1 MTPIEWLMLGHLA
14 GVVCCSTPLD
24 EAGKRVTYP
33 TQEACEQA
41 GREWL
46 RRLRVR
52 SPLDYFECF
61 ERRDGAREASVSE
74 TERRTR

>member
-24 EAGKRVTYP
+24 ADGKRVTYP
-33 TQEACEQA
+33 TQEACQQA

-46 RRLRVR
+46 RSLRVR
-52 SPLDYFECF
+52 SAGDWVECVRR
-61 ERRDGAREASVSE
+61 ER
-74 TERRTR
+74 